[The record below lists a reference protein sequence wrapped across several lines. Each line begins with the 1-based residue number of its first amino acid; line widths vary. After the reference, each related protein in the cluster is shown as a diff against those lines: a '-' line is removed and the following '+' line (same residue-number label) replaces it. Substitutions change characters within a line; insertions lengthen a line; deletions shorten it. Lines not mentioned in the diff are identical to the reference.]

1 MPASPHLSPAAGDW
15 HMPAR
20 TTRIVLW
27 LCWLSILF
35 EGYDVG
41 VMGAVLPALAVDKAW
56 ALTPLQLG
64 ALGSYALIGMFF
76 GGLLIGTLSDVVG
89 RKKML
94 LLCVTGF
101 SLSMAGAAWAP
112 TPTVFAIFRLLGGL
126 ALGGVIPVA
135 AALTIEYSPPAR
147 RSMNYGL
154 MYSGYSLGIL
164 CSALVAMSL
173 LPHWGW
179 RAVVGV
185 GATPLLAVPLI
196 AAWLPESLDFLQTK
210 GRLDDA
216 RALAARLGIAR
227 LVPPPAPQ
235 GGASQAN
242 WRSVLGAI
250 FAPRYL
256 RATIC
261 FWISLF
267 FGMLLVYGLGT
278 WLPQIMRKN
287 GYDLGSSLLFLGVF
301 SLASAIG
308 GIVLGRFADRTGPR
322 RTVSLFFL
330 IGGLAICALMFRNS
344 IVVNYVLVALAGIG
358 SISTSLILTGFLAN
372 YYSPH
377 ARGAATGWALSF
389 ARFGAVTGPLLG
401 GYIGSMGLPVSWNF
415 IAFSCAGLAAAVTVA
430 LIPSPQPERAAKAVS
445 LAA

>member
-1 MPASPHLSPAAGDW
+1 MPASPQVNAPSAGWFVPAK
-15 HMPAR
+15 
-20 TTRIVLW
+20 TTRTVLW

-41 VMGAVLPALAVDKAW
+41 VMGAVLPALADDRAW

-94 LLCVTGF
+94 LLCVTFF

-112 TPTVFAIFRLLGGL
+112 TPTVFAIFRLIGGL

-135 AALTIEYSPPAR
+135 AALTIEYSPPAK

-164 CSALVAMSL
+164 CSALVAMTL
-173 LPHWGW
+173 LSHWGW

-185 GATPLLAVPLI
+185 GALPLLAVPVI

-210 GRLDDA
+210 GRMDEA
-216 RALAARLGIAR
+216 RTLANRLGVTR
-227 LVPPPAPQ
+227 LTPPPAPE
-235 GGASQAN
+235 GGAAQAN

-256 RATIC
+256 RATVC

-267 FGMLLVYGLGT
+267 FGMLLVYGLNT

-287 GYDLGSSLLFLGVF
+287 GYDLGSSLTFLVVF
-301 SLASAIG
+301 SLASAVG
-308 GIVLGRFADRTGPR
+308 GIVLGKFADRTGPR

-330 IGGLAICALMFRNS
+330 VGGMAICALMLRNS
-344 IVVNYVLVALAGIG
+344 MIVNYVLVALAGIG
-358 SISTSLILTGFLAN
+358 SISTSLILTGYLAN

-401 GYIGSMGLPVSWNF
+401 GYVGSLGLSVSWNF
-415 IAFSCAGLAAAVTVA
+415 IAFSLAGLAAAITVA
-430 LIPSPQPERAAKAVS
+430 LIPSPQAEPVARPKPVTV
-445 LAA
+445 